1 MRVTQARSEQTE
13 TRRSSRTRTGVL
25 AALGPTVVRVVAVPT
40 PGHAHHT
47 PEHLANLARDAG
59 LPADIAVDL
68 PTAVAAADTPVV
80 LIAGSLYLAGEAL
93 RLNDE
98 LPD

>member
-1 MRVTQARSEQTE
+1 VGGLLSN
-13 TRRSSRTRTGVL
+13 RTAIMADAVHD
-25 AALGPTVVRVVAVPT
+25 LGDSLSIGTAW
-40 PGHAHHT
+40 
-47 PEHLANLARDAG
+47 LLARWGRKSATSEFTYG
-59 LPADIAVDL
+59 FRRLTLFGAFL
-68 PTAVAAADTPVV
+68 NSVV